1 MTTNTGTPKKP
12 RSQPNSVHTWHLVT
26 NHQNMLYMLA
36 AGMVMSP
43 AGFRGKHYSDP
54 LSVDPGWIPLFRSDR
69 NIPADALKRAT
80 EERKHLL
87 PCIASFDLSGVSSP
101 VWMLS
106 RNGHRREVT
115 FSRRVSRRKDDIAI
129 LIQAPLPTNL
139 LLSINFRSSEEMQAF
154 ESAANDVSNVDL
166 SPLRIDVSTLM
177 FATDT
182 DVKSLTAPPQAE
194 LIGDGRDNFPA
205 FGQALGGALAMLYLF
220 ANRSDLGLAAFRSVT
235 RSPRD
240 KGDGLAQSDVTTT
253 AILAE
258 LPSWVNGGN
267 ISGEADTRTRLFWGV
282 VEALIT
288 AQTQKHPQTPVDV
301 ALEYLDSQLD
311 DLRETEESQRLERL
325 IADMRG
331 CLGLGGGTIT
341 ELLERHKGSLSRPL
355 LLFCLRENC
364 TALLE
369 FSHPLLNDAEYIL
382 AGILF
387 GVRDSWLQFPKE
399 LRDPVL
405 SAYVTYQMA
414 AAEHRKQG
422 DEFTLNKPPPRPKP
436 LRELFTSG
444 GEWSSQQRNE
454 ALELA
459 RKCNWNDCIQTRI
472 TLAEGDY
479 PGSFQRNGLQV
490 VLPGRVRT
498 VTEEVDTA
506 TFLRRL
512 GQWPPLDP
520 ETEAKVRKGLKS
532 AQEIEEQKNG
542 HS

>member
-1 MTTNTGTPKKP
+1 MITTPGSPKKRKP
-12 RSQPNSVHTWHLVT
+12 KRIWHLVT

-36 AGMVMSP
+36 TGMVMSP
-43 AGFRGKHYSDP
+43 VGFRGKHYSDP
-54 LSVDPGWIPLFRSDR
+54 LSFYPGWIPLFWDKVK
-69 NIPADALKRAT
+69 IPADALERAT

-87 PCIASFDLSGVSSP
+87 PCIASFDLSDLSGP
-101 VWMLS
+101 VQMLL
-106 RNGHRREVT
+106 RNGDKKSAILSAKTKKSKGR
-115 FSRRVSRRKDDIAI
+115 IAI
-129 LIQAPLPTNL
+129 LIPAPLPTNL
-139 LLSINFRSSEEMQAF
+139 LVSINFRSPEEMQAF

-166 SPLRIDVSTLM
+166 SPLRINVSTLM

-182 DVKSLTAPPQAE
+182 DVRSLTAPPQGE
-194 LIGDGRDNFPA
+194 LIGDGGDNFPA
-205 FGQALGGALAMLYLF
+205 FGQALGGALAMLYLI
-220 ANRSDLGLAAFRSVT
+220 ANRSDLGLAAFRAVT
-235 RSPRD
+235 GGTHD
-240 KGDGLAQSDVTTT
+240 KGDGPAQSDP
-253 AILAE
+253 ILAE
-258 LPSWVNGGN
+258 LPNWMNGN
-267 ISGEADTRTRLFWGV
+267 KISGQADTRTRLFWGV

-311 DLRETEESQRLERL
+311 HLRETEESQRLEQL

-341 ELLERHKGSLSRPL
+341 ALLEHHKGSLSRPL

-364 TALLE
+364 TTLLE

-405 SAYVTYQMA
+405 SAYVTYRMA

-444 GEWSSQQRNE
+444 GERNSQQRNE
-454 ALELA
+454 ALKLA
-459 RKCNWNDCIQTRI
+459 QKCNWNDCIQTRI

-479 PGSFQRNGLQV
+479 PKSFQRNGLQV
-490 VLPGRVRT
+490 VLPGMVKP
-498 VTEEVDTA
+498 VEGVVMA
-506 TFLRRL
+506 KFLRRL

-520 ETEAKVRKGLKS
+520 ETEAEARKGLKS
-532 AQEIEEQKNG
+532 AQEIEEQENG